1 MPMAETS
8 NNPNIENK
16 PIDRPIQP
24 KIATVPKIAIQGMNK
39 IRILVLVSNTFHKS
53 NPAIT
58 KEMIFSQAACSFASL
73 KA

>member
-1 MPMAETS
+1 MAETS

-16 PIDRPIQP
+16 PIGRSIQP
-24 KIATVPKIAIQGMNK
+24 KIAIVPKIAIQGINK
-39 IRILVLVSNTFHKS
+39 IRILVLISKIFHKS

-73 KA
+73 NA